1 MSSTCPSPSV
11 PPPDAPTLE
20 PTPLPTDSCSR
31 YSLRKRKAIALYPY
45 TLFSWVQPDTLPVGR
60 NKTVDLSV
68 LADGTALPKT
78 STANNHCSLRN
89 ATGILSD
96 RPPLDRSSQNSPDFS
111 RRKRQRTTHVRPTSD
126 GLQVRPHTVRTHKR
140 WRQLLQTRPWEAT
153 AWRSVNRRLI
163 PLGYRLSGLLSSSRR
178 RPRTGTCLRLLPKA
192 QALPKSQRTA
202 TASTQPASGTRHSQG
217 RAQRPGRRHINNTL
231 LFGDSDDDDPTF
243 SPTDLSPLPSQW
255 DGVDSSGTP
264 VDQQW
269 PTDHPSTDRRH
280 RKLPQVITKRHLA
293 GKLPAS
299 FLRLIHNSSQSDR
312 SSGSHFN
319 RHPRH
324 RQSTTTVPFA
334 NPGPALPHVGRTR
347 MQPRD
352 HAAALRNLAAMVD
365 SDSDL
370 SVITLSDTEPDP
382 FRLSEQSG
390 FGDRRERSPSRRTRP
405 SVVDDI
411 FAFVLSDPETQS
423 LSDSTNHPTTF
434 IQPTTSGQRRR
445 RKQRQSKLDQ
455 QVAREW
461 KSLLNDSDSGPGSDL
476 DPEVSY
482 IGQGPTPRYKQLAL
496 NGKRSTKPERP
507 RPRQTRPDQR
517 PFRHHRGGR
526 VQAQSRIPWADT
538 PSDIDPGLAMPY
550 RPRRPPV
557 VREFEFLDSQFRNF
571 EAPETPGV
579 SSIHPIRRL
588 AKQSR
593 LPSSKPVG
601 SGSESDGSDQPRHPN
616 RVSNRG
622 LTLVSSQRRAQPR
635 TNVNHPKTPR
645 NRPGQSRNDRLSQK
659 SSDSWGRTKNTKA
672 KRTNRPVP
680 RSARPTRPPKLSAP
694 PANKPIL
701 SFLDY
706 CAREYGIPTNTVMP
720 SQLSQALSSP
730 PLPARPTRTGSH
742 VAAGSNK
749 GNPASD
755 GSLRTRMPDCIRV
768 AHRTLRKRAA
778 RGLSVIDRPWSK
790 IIQPVPL
797 HNPNPS
803 QSSHEQARPVPSKR
817 SRRNLFNPP
826 PSTPPMCRLPDAMN
840 HTTGTAI
847 VENINTGLVSHDV
860 PLSPTPSQPI
870 SPSWQLGRSHAA
882 GDATQL
888 CTPLFH
894 WQTDATDFA
903 APILTQW
910 INDIRSSAR
919 QSTHVSSI
927 APNLDSGLG
936 ISHEPWVELPPDHEE
951 FNLNATEPYSPSAFP
966 SDRASSPPPPPEP
979 SLPTPIVFPDY
990 SHWFHHDLITQLPPG
1005 IGFSGKGYAGQG
1017 RLLQIVEL
1025 IQNWSQAPSVTS
1037 VADGAVP
1044 SALPPTEHRLIFDQS
1059 VPLWGTLPTWTAN
1072 FKALL
1077 LQFNFRRFKLV
1088 HADGAAGPGLPTF
1101 PHGAIPA
1108 DVQLLQPIGPAEVRQ
1123 SLRDITVFHEFTA
1136 DFIDQCLPHYSLS
1149 ELEQVAQNLFNDIDY
1164 LSSDFLF
1171 VLAKRQTGNLVDEVS
1186 ILKAITSQRTRIT
1199 DLGNSWRATSKTPSV
1214 QLAFR
1219 GLWAYVDWL
1228 VRLRSLLQSR
1238 LAPTEGGPLAP
1249 SHSLVIQCQVR
1260 IAALVWCILIWLI
1273 RLNLSPWPYNTSEPD
1288 RAFCFNQ
1295 MIATWTAD
1303 LWHQILTTLNSGLL
1317 PLTYPATL
1325 VPHIWKA
1332 STRWSDVIQLVQ
1344 TEWLVS
1350 NISSKSTT
1358 ILATEDSDRQIP
1370 VWTIVGDVIQAPLS
1384 LANEDNGLLK
1394 RAISNGPPLE
1404 ATASTEHP
1412 STTVACTLRWLVFQ
1426 MEKSW
1431 ALLYSLNPWLHVDQR
1446 GLSNPPGPFPADCS
1460 AQSPLTPIDCPLLT
1474 DLIHAFSLM
1483 VERLPRPQKA
1493 TGGRSAPSH
1502 LAHNSGPLTR
1512 LVATLLPDQLELVT
1526 GGNETLEEYTIYL
1539 VARCH
1544 ALATQWRWSLSPSS
1558 MVGLYRLF
1566 AHRQLDD
1573 LSIEFRHAIPRFLM
1587 EFSTQQPPS
1596 TSIASMTLG
1605 PLLTIAESDT
1615 CFHVF
1620 LKLVGLTFNHW
1631 IYTFGRLSAVDPHR
1645 ATRKRKEI
1653 LQAVSQLSPTRVMV
1667 FPVPHFSAN
1676 PPSQS
1681 ISTISG
1687 VTPSSTSQF
1696 TYASLGNHFALTL
1709 LFLRILPSSIRSV
1722 WPLAQMTSYLNF
1734 KATDATSRKIF
1745 LEALFFAML
1754 IHVQLE
1760 RDVRPLVEVF
1770 YRHWQMLATEYAE
1783 YAVWDSRIPTL
1794 APLFVP
1800 FFRADGPDE
1809 SLVKPLGAPSDGGGN
1824 RAADQAN
1831 FLTTT
1836 DRNRLRQYQR
1846 ERLTTLQSGLYYIK
1860 RIHES
1865 LSKNPLKVNYNLTV
1879 LYQLI
1884 RDP

>member
-68 LADGTALPKT
+68 LADGTAIPKT
-78 STANNHCSLRN
+78 SAANNHCSLRN

-126 GLQVRPHTVRTHKR
+126 GLQVRPHIVRTHKR

-482 IGQGPTPRYKQLAL
+482 I
-496 NGKRSTKPERP
+496 
-507 RPRQTRPDQR
+507 
-517 PFRHHRGGR
+517 
-526 VQAQSRIPWADT
+526 
-538 PSDIDPGLAMPY
+538 DPGLAMPY

-622 LTLVSSQRRAQPR
+622 LTL
-635 TNVNHPKTPR
+635 
-645 NRPGQSRNDRLSQK
+645 
-659 SSDSWGRTKNTKA
+659 
-672 KRTNRPVP
+672 
-680 RSARPTRPPKLSAP
+680 
-694 PANKPIL
+694 
-701 SFLDY
+701 
-706 CAREYGIPTNTVMP
+706 
-720 SQLSQALSSP
+720 ALSSP

-778 RGLSVIDRPWSK
+778 RG
-790 IIQPVPL
+790 
-797 HNPNPS
+797 
-803 QSSHEQARPVPSKR
+803 
-817 SRRNLFNPP
+817 F
-826 PSTPPMCRLPDAMN
+826 
-840 HTTGTAI
+840 
-847 VENINTGLVSHDV
+847 
-860 PLSPTPSQPI
+860 
-870 SPSWQLGRSHAA
+870 WQLGRSHAA

-990 SHWFHHDLITQLPPG
+990 SHWFHHDLVTQLPPG

-1123 SLRDITVFHEFTA
+1123 SLRDIMVFHEFTA

-1412 STTVACTLRWLVFQ
+1412 STT
-1426 MEKSW
+1426 
-1431 ALLYSLNPWLHVDQR
+1431 
-1446 GLSNPPGPFPADCS
+1446 
-1460 AQSPLTPIDCPLLT
+1460 
-1474 DLIHAFSLM
+1474 
-1483 VERLPRPQKA
+1483 
-1493 TGGRSAPSH
+1493 
-1502 LAHNSGPLTR
+1502 
-1512 LVATLLPDQLELVT
+1512 
-1526 GGNETLEEYTIYL
+1526 
-1539 VARCH
+1539 
-1544 ALATQWRWSLSPSS
+1544 
-1558 MVGLYRLF
+1558 
-1566 AHRQLDD
+1566 
-1573 LSIEFRHAIPRFLM
+1573 
-1587 EFSTQQPPS
+1587 
-1596 TSIASMTLG
+1596 
-1605 PLLTIAESDT
+1605 
-1615 CFHVF
+1615 
-1620 LKLVGLTFNHW
+1620 
-1631 IYTFGRLSAVDPHR
+1631 
-1645 ATRKRKEI
+1645 
-1653 LQAVSQLSPTRVMV
+1653 
-1667 FPVPHFSAN
+1667 
-1676 PPSQS
+1676 
-1681 ISTISG
+1681 
-1687 VTPSSTSQF
+1687 
-1696 TYASLGNHFALTL
+1696 
-1709 LFLRILPSSIRSV
+1709 
-1722 WPLAQMTSYLNF
+1722 
-1734 KATDATSRKIF
+1734 
-1745 LEALFFAML
+1745 
-1754 IHVQLE
+1754 
-1760 RDVRPLVEVF
+1760 
-1770 YRHWQMLATEYAE
+1770 
-1783 YAVWDSRIPTL
+1783 
-1794 APLFVP
+1794 
-1800 FFRADGPDE
+1800 
-1809 SLVKPLGAPSDGGGN
+1809 
-1824 RAADQAN
+1824 
-1831 FLTTT
+1831 
-1836 DRNRLRQYQR
+1836 
-1846 ERLTTLQSGLYYIK
+1846 
-1860 RIHES
+1860 
-1865 LSKNPLKVNYNLTV
+1865 
-1879 LYQLI
+1879 
-1884 RDP
+1884 